1 MKGLQ
6 GELEETLG
14 GIKLSIAT
22 IEKLFQSY
30 SSCCSDLLPTLFTV
44 GAGLGAGL
52 PAPAPL
58 CQRPRPPP
66 GQGAPALGVPPLPR
80 LQENGLLPAQAED
93 HRGDSTAQ
101 GMGLGAP
108 GQTGGANTALAA
120 RGTQQHGG
128 APGWAGPG
136 VDAFGNIGSR
146 GTAQPWC
153 CSLGTSSAREWGAGA
168 GHAAEPDLE
177 AVGAHQELYEIS
189 IEFLKLEKAEMGG
202 ARGNILGS
210 QVFQIYEEVS
220 ELVRGFADCKY
231 DPLDPAE
238 EVSE

>member
-44 GAGLGAGL
+44 GAGLGGGL
-52 PAPAPL
+52 PVPAPL

-108 GQTGGANTALAA
+108 GQTGGGQTPPWLPEAPSSTAVPPAGLVPGMMFLGTLAHGA
-120 RGTQQHGG
+120 QPGPGAAAWAPAVPGSGEPGLGTQPSQMWRLLV
-128 APGWAGPG
+128 PTRSCTRYP
-136 VDAFGNIGSR
+136 
-146 GTAQPWC
+146 
-153 CSLGTSSAREWGAGA
+153 SS
-168 GHAAEPDLE
+168 
-177 AVGAHQELYEIS
+177 S
-189 IEFLKLEKAEMGG
+189 
-202 ARGNILGS
+202 
-210 QVFQIYEEVS
+210 
-220 ELVRGFADCKY
+220 
-231 DPLDPAE
+231 
-238 EVSE
+238 

>member
-1 MKGLQ
+1 MGVSLCQLRCANGPVHPQDKEPRLW
-6 GELEETLG
+6 EFPPSLVFRRMDSFLHRL
-14 GIKLSIAT
+14 KT
-22 IEKLFQSY
+22 IE
-30 SSCCSDLLPTLFTV
+30 V
-44 GAGLGAGL
+44 
-52 PAPAPL
+52 
-58 CQRPRPPP
+58 
-66 GQGAPALGVPPLPR
+66 
-80 LQENGLLPAQAED
+80 
-93 HRGDSTAQ
+93 TAQ
-101 GMGLGAP
+101 HRAWGWGRQGR
-108 GQTGGANTALAA
+108 QGANTAPAA

-238 EVSE
+238 EVSECWYIMYAFAK